1 MRIRRSVE
9 MKNAFTLAI
18 FGIVCLFAVV
28 FTGCIGTGP
37 GNQTAVI
44 PTETAVQEGNIV
56 VNESQNTATV
66 YMNTSRIITVKLSE
80 NPTTGYQWN
89 LTTTPG
95 LHIIHDTYIPS
106 DSTGKLVGSGGTRIW
121 DIEISTEGTGE
132 QKIHAVYKRS
142 WEQPF
147 GNETTFQMTVIVI

>member
-1 MRIRRSVE
+1 

-18 FGIVCLFAVV
+18 LGIVCLFAVA
-28 FTGCIGTGP
+28 FTGCVGSVP

-44 PTETAVQEGNIV
+44 PAEPAVQVGNIV

-95 LHIIHDTYIPS
+95 LRIIHDTYIPS
-106 DSTGKLVGSGGTRIW
+106 DTSGKLVGSGGTRIW
-121 DIEISTEGTGE
+121 DISTEGTGE

-142 WEQPF
+142 WEQTA
-147 GNETTFQMTVIVI
+147 GNETTFQMTVMVI

>member
-1 MRIRRSVE
+1 
-9 MKNAFTLAI
+9 MKHAFTLAI
-18 FGIVCLFAVV
+18 LGIVCLFAVV
-28 FTGCIGTGP
+28 FTGCVGSAP

-44 PTETAVQEGNIV
+44 PTETAVQVGNIV
-56 VNESQNTATV
+56 VNESQNTTTV

-95 LHIIHDTYIPS
+95 LRILNDTYIPS
-106 DSTGKLVGSGGTRIW
+106 DSSGKLVGSGGTRTW
-121 DIEISTEGTGE
+121 DITTDVTGE

-142 WEQPF
+142 WEQTA
-147 GNETTFQMTVIVI
+147 GNETTFQMTVMVI